1 MFAPQFRPMRTSG
14 TQASAFCGIAGC
26 RNVRPPAYMCKY
38 LCISIHTDICR
49 HMINVFPFCH
59 DLVNSDNV
67 VAQASEK
74 LGTKSRVMSS
84 RRPASHSSAH
94 GTSNCS
100 HQVAASGAFAAFD
113 KSCPFRILS
122 SYNSKKKER
131 ACGWGNESPH
141 STSSRVTLARVPS
154 TCPCM
159 QRRGHDGTY

>member
-1 MFAPQFRPMRTSG
+1 MFAPRFRPMRTSG

-26 RNVRPPAYMCKY
+26 RNVRPRAYMCKY
-38 LCISIHTDICR
+38 LCMSIHTDICR

-94 GTSNCS
+94 GTSSCS
-100 HQVAASGAFAAFD
+100 RQVAASGAFAAFD

-122 SYNSKKKER
+122 RYNSEKRTSMRVGER
-131 ACGWGNESPH
+131 ITPQHLLQGDVGQ
-141 STSSRVTLARVPS
+141 SSEHLPMHAETGA
-154 TCPCM
+154 
-159 QRRGHDGTY
+159 